1 MAVSGEAQHEAGYSL
16 PEVAQRMD
24 TSAGINALCG
34 HLDVVAGRAEEML
47 DGLRLKCERA
57 RALRCALSGVAKDAQ
72 GAVEWYLRERIG
84 SEEVELIQRML
95 THLAAERMEE
105 GIVFSVLIDEGHAR
119 VFGRCLRSRESI
131 LPSNFGWGL
140 GRLIVWLAC
149 WIEGLRPFKALNIR
163 CMRRRVKVVG
173 FCACPDGR
181 GNRYVK
187 REFVCEKTTGRQ
199 DVCIA

>member
-57 RALRCALSGVAKDAQ
+57 RALRCALSGVAKDAR

-105 GIVFSVLIDEGHAR
+105 GIVFSVLIDEGACSR
-119 VFGRCLRSRESI
+119 LRQVLEEPGI
-131 LPSNFGWGL
+131 DLAIEHGMDVL
-140 GRLIVWLAC
+140 G
-149 WIEGLRPFKALNIR
+149 
-163 CMRRRVKVVG
+163 
-173 FCACPDGR
+173 
-181 GNRYVK
+181 
-187 REFVCEKTTGRQ
+187 
-199 DVCIA
+199 